1 MGLKIRKG
9 GAWVNIDP
17 EDSGVI
23 KAYANGAISAGD
35 PVVLNSD
42 GTVSKVSA
50 GWETPSVF
58 SAPTN
63 PYNGSNSQYNS
74 SEWTN
79 TNSNITSISVVCIG
93 GGGGRGGP
101 EDLYAGGGAGLGT
114 ATINV
119 SLNDVFEIQTGAGG
133 TGGYNREVEDGS
145 IVNQIGYDGGDSWV
159 KRTGTIIAMG
169 QGGEGGSETTSG
181 EGGGYSGDGGGAG
194 GDGGY
199 QGYTAVYDCAP
210 GGGGA
215 GGYTGKGGDGGN
227 SPYSGN
233 ETGRDGE
240 DAASGSGG
248 GGGGGANDFGN
259 VGENGAGAGGGGTY
273 DGGKG
278 ADGEG
283 GACGDESNGAGGFG
297 GEGGSWDSGD
307 GQDGGLRGTSP
318 YYTGVN
324 QGGHGGLY
332 GGGGGKAEGN
342 TSEGESVNGGYGGRG
357 VVRITPYA
365 TNLKENTYIGFSE
378 SSYASNDTARINI
391 IGSIDTNQS
400 GLTVGE
406 KYYIQVDGTL
416 STTAGDPKVEA
427 GIALNSTTL
436 LISGGAL
443 LGTGDPPPF
452 TTQGWDIE

>member
-1 MGLKIRKG
+1 MVLKIRKD
-9 GAWVNIDP
+9 GAWVDIDP
-17 EDSGVI
+17 NESGVI
-23 KAYANGAISAGD
+23 KAYANGDLSAGD

-42 GTVSKVSA
+42 GTVSKVS
-50 GWETPSVF
+50 GVWETPSVY

-74 SEWTN
+74 SQWTN
-79 TNSNITSISVVCIG
+79 TNPNVIRISVVCIG
-93 GGGGRGGP
+93 GGGGGGGP

-114 ATINV
+114 AIVNV
-119 SLNDVFEIQTGAGG
+119 SHNDVFEIQIGAGG
-133 TGGYNREVEDGS
+133 TGGYNRENEDAS
-145 IVNQIGYDGGDSWV
+145 EVNQIGYDGGDSWV

-215 GGYTGKGGDGGN
+215 GGYSGKGGDGGN
-227 SPYSGN
+227 TPYSGN

-259 VGENGAGAGGGGTY
+259 VGENGAGAGGGGTG

-297 GEGGSWDSGD
+297 GEGGSWASGD

-318 YYTGVN
+318 HYTGVN

-332 GGGGGKAEGN
+332 GGGGGKAEGY
-342 TSEGESVNGGYGGRG
+342 TGEEESVNGGYGGRG
-357 VVRITPYA
+357 VVRITPYT
-365 TNLKENTYIGFSE
+365 TNLKKNNYIGFSE
-378 SSYASNDTARINI
+378 AAYSSHHPARINI
-391 IGSIDTNQS
+391 IGSIATNQS
-400 GLTVGE
+400 GLTVGQ
-406 KYYIQVDGTL
+406 KYYIQTDGTL
-416 STTAGDPKVEA
+416 STTEGDPKVEA
-427 GIALNSTTL
+427 GMALNSTTL
-436 LISGGAL
+436 LISGGAV
-443 LGTGDPPPF
+443 LGPADHPPF
-452 TTQGWDIE
+452 TTQGWDIQ